1 MRPHSA
7 SDLLVRFWGV
17 RGSIPSPLPTHMRY
31 GGNTSCVEVRF
42 GEQLLILD
50 AGSGIRLLGQD
61 LMDRASGKGLEGTLF
76 LSHAHW
82 DHIQGLPFF
91 MPGYSE
97 RNRFTVLSGPGKGA
111 VLDQALRN
119 QMSAPHFPVGFEQLH
134 AFGPIAELQSGANV
148 VGDLKVQTTELNH
161 PGGCTGFRIE
171 TNRASLGYLPDH
183 EPWPANT
190 RDAHTNLVQ
199 FLRGLDLLILDGQ
212 YTAEEYPHKIGW
224 GHGCLPNTVEVAIE
238 AGVGRLVL
246 FHHDPSRTDVQIDGM
261 LAEARGLAAGS
272 NTTIIAASE
281 NEPLVIMAKDNGRAS
296 ATVARAGSSL
306 RSTVR

>member
-61 LMDRASGKGLEGTLF
+61 LIDRASGKGLEGTLF

-171 TNRASLGYLPDH
+171 TGQASLGYLPDH

-261 LAEARGLAAGS
+261 LAEARRLAAGS
-272 NTTIIAASE
+272 NTTVIAASE

>member
-1 MRPHSA
+1 
-7 SDLLVRFWGV
+7 VR
-17 RGSIPSPLPTHMRY
+17 Y
-31 GGNTSCVEVRF
+31 

-61 LMDRASGKGLEGTLF
+61 LMEQAGGKELEGTLF

-91 MPGYSE
+91 IPGYSE
-97 RNRFTVLSGPGKGA
+97 QNRFSIVSGPGKGA

-119 QMSAPHFPVGFEQLH
+119 QMSAPHFPVGFEQLRG
-134 AFGPIAELQSGANV
+134 FRPMAELNPGPNV
-148 VGDLKVQTTELNH
+148 IGELKVQTTELNH

-171 TNRASLGYLPDH
+171 AAHGSLGYLPDH
-183 EPWPANT
+183 EPWRPNAAN
-190 RDAHTNLVQ
+190 AHASLVQ

-224 GHGCLPNTVEVAIE
+224 GHGCLPNTVELAIE

-246 FHHDPSRTDVQIDGM
+246 FHHDPSRTDLQIDGM
-261 LAEARGLAAGS
+261 LAEARRLAAGS
-272 NTTIIAASE
+272 NTAVIAASE
-281 NEPLVIMAKDNGRAS
+281 NEPLVIMVKDQGHTSAS
-296 ATVARAGSSL
+296 VARVGSSL